1 MQASSPWN
9 LELLCFYIYCILVS
23 INHFGPVILELF
35 CFCTT
40 LWLWCFLNSFMRIR
54 GGPHSSLPRHPSV
67 VSQRPENH
75 FDWADCVVG
84 GGPRGGLEISKD
96 KGSQACLFPVEIVQ
110 RLSRQI
116 NMVAAVSSGPKW
128 EEQETCCS
136 GEWGGRLNTLLQ
148 GQGPKERRKVG
159 LGSDLTN
166 PANTPTGECC
176 D

>member
-1 MQASSPWN
+1 MIIKLTRQVFSSPWACAGI
-9 LELLCFYIYCILVS
+9 ELVKFGASLLLYLLHLSYCS

-40 LWLWCFLNSFMRIR
+40 LWLWCFLNSLMRIR

-84 GGPRGGLEISKD
+84 GGPWGGLEISKD

-116 NMVAAVSSGPKW
+116 NMVAAVCSGPKW

-136 GEWGGRLNTLLQ
+136 ENGEGGWTRFCRDRDQ
-148 GQGPKERRKVG
+148 KRGGK
-159 LGSDLTN
+159 
-166 PANTPTGECC
+166 
-176 D
+176 